1 MQTPAQKH
9 RLEKLAAKQT
19 PENGNRPD
27 MSGYE
32 LMMAQLYQHK
42 RQLKAIKSVQAKGL
56 KKREFLGEYIPYIK
70 GALEADS
77 GNADEVLMTWLA
89 WAIDA
94 HEIDLALTLGEYGLK
109 HGLDMPDQ
117 FMRSIDGVLVEEIC
131 DIELK
136 DPEAEFAN
144 VDQLQRLYQM
154 VCDYD
159 MHDQIRSKL
168 HKVLGLKLELEWP
181 EAALEHLT
189 QAVKFNERAGVK
201 QVIAR
206 ITKLLNEKEAA
217 AEPEVK
223 AEAEVK
229 TEAKPTKAEEEKPA
243 KAKPAK
249 AAKNSDS
256 KES

>member
-32 LMMAQLYQHK
+32 LMMSQLYQHK
-42 RQLKAIKSVQAKGL
+42 RMLKSIKSKQLKGTR
-56 KKREFLGEYIPYIK
+56 KREILGEYIPYIQ
-70 GALEADS
+70 GALKADS
-77 GNADEVLMTWLA
+77 GNPDEVLMTWLA
-89 WAIDA
+89 WSIDA
-94 HEIDLALTLGEYGLK
+94 HVIDLALTLGEYGLR
-109 HGLDMPDQ
+109 HGLEMPDQ
-117 FMRSIDGVLVEEIC
+117 FMRSIDSVLVEEIC

-136 DPEAEFAN
+136 DPEAHLADI
-144 VDQLQRLYQM
+144 DQLQRLYQL

-206 ITKLLNEKEAA
+206 IAKALDEKEKAPEPEA
-217 AEPEVK
+217 TAEPVIE
-223 AEAEVK
+223 K
-229 TEAKPTKAEEEKPA
+229 TEEAKPEKEKPA

-249 AAKNSDS
+249 AKNSGS

>member
-9 RLEKLAAKQT
+9 RLEKLAAKQQ

-42 RQLKAIKSVQAKGL
+42 RQLKTIKSVQAKGL
-56 KKREFLGEYIPYIK
+56 KKREILGEYIPYIK

-77 GNADEVLMTWLA
+77 GNSDEVLMTWLA
-89 WAIDA
+89 WSIDA
-94 HEIDLALTLGEYGLK
+94 HELDLALTLGEYGLR
-109 HGLDMPDQ
+109 HGLEMPDQ
-117 FMRSIDGVLVEEIC
+117 FMRSIDSVLVEEIC

-136 DPEAEFAN
+136 DPEAKFAN
-144 VDQLQRLYQM
+144 IDQLQRLYQL
-154 VCDYD
+154 VNHYD

-181 EAALEHLT
+181 QAALEHLT

-206 ITKLLNEKEAA
+206 IN
-217 AEPEVK
+217 K
-223 AEAEVK
+223 ALTA
-229 TEAKPTKAEEEKPA
+229 EEKPDDLSVKPESDVKPES

-249 AAKNSDS
+249 DKPAKPPAKNSDS